1 MYARCRR
8 LSVTK
13 TTFHSDLLLLYI
25 YPPGLHLGFS
35 HHQPSLPIFTMTF
48 FTTIFK
54 KTPQVSP
61 LTRFQVDLLLEKA
74 EKAEIGEFS
83 SSYVSAGADTPQYP
97 HLNAHEERDGVWV
110 CCCKH
115 ENPLQHF
122 KGAFPFKR
130 LVCGSCSH
138 VLCSDCETTAII
150 APLHE
155 QTTLIEKGWTELR
168 LFQVCPSCG
177 LSHRAENRM
186 PDQHGNRLCW
196 VPEVSHSHVETCS
209 CGEPARS
216 NWSKYAIG
224 EAYGFRLEP
233 VKTTHKCRMKLL
245 NRQIEQQVTAASLPQ
260 EQHLDGL
267 LEVPGSRYEE
277 FPYTVRRKPVPLRVV
292 NAPPNASPLG
302 RSGAVRGGRPSR
314 LPRFTTF
321 DVPPGACRPEF
332 IARAG
337 TWATADEHRR
347 AYEEA

>member
-1 MYARCRR
+1 
-8 LSVTK
+8 
-13 TTFHSDLLLLYI
+13 
-25 YPPGLHLGFS
+25 
-35 HHQPSLPIFTMTF
+35 MTF

-54 KTPQVSP
+54 KTPEVSP

-122 KGAFPFKR
+122 KGMFPFKR

-150 APLHE
+150 APLQE
-155 QTTLIEKGWTELR
+155 NAGFQEKDENVLR
-168 LFQVCPSCG
+168 FFQVCPSCG
-177 LSHRAENRM
+177 LSHRAENRK
-186 PDQHGNRLCW
+186 PDQRGNRLCW
-196 VPEVSHSHVETCS
+196 VPKVSPSDAETCS
-209 CGEPARS
+209 CGEPARF
-216 NWSKYAIG
+216 NWLKYAIG

-233 VKTTHKCRMKLL
+233 VKMTHECRMKLL
-245 NRQIEQQVTAASLPQ
+245 SRQIELQVTAASL
-260 EQHLDGL
+260 EQHPDGL
-267 LEVPGSRYEE
+267 IEAPGSRYEE
-277 FPYTVRRKPVPLRVV
+277 PSSTIRRKPLPLRVV
-292 NAPPNASPLG
+292 NAPPNAPPLG
-302 RSGAVRGGRPSR
+302 RSGAVRGGRPTR
-314 LPRFTTF
+314 LPRSTTLN
-321 DVPPGACRPEF
+321 VPLGACRPEL